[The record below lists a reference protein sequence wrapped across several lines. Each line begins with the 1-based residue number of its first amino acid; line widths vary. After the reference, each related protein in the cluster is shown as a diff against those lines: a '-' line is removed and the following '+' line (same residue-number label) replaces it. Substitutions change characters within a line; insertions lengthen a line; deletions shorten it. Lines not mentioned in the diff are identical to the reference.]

1 MARRG
6 SRSRV
11 ALAATIVVFATSLA
25 SAQAPRPLP
34 AELHAEV
41 HLPGSDPNRHL
52 RVTVDIGRGAAWVIE
67 GCVTDAGGRCTRTR
81 AVELTAAERQEYVRL
96 WAEIR
101 AIPRCEMDAI
111 WPGDRNWV
119 LTSSQGRWS
128 GRLPADRAAVAER
141 TRGPCRADARMA
153 FWIAE
158 RFTSR

>member
-1 MARRG
+1 M
-6 SRSRV
+6 
-11 ALAATIVVFATSLA
+11 
-25 SAQAPRPLP
+25 
-34 AELHAEV
+34 
-41 HLPGSDPNRHL
+41 
-52 RVTVDIGRGAAWVIE
+52 TVDIGRGAAWVIE

-128 GRLPADRAAVAER
+128 AACPPTAPQSPSAPADHAAPTRAWRSGSRSASPRDERIEPSDARGEVRSSR
-141 TRGPCRADARMA
+141 TRSMETGGPLV
-153 FWIAE
+153 E
-158 RFTSR
+158 LGVGKP